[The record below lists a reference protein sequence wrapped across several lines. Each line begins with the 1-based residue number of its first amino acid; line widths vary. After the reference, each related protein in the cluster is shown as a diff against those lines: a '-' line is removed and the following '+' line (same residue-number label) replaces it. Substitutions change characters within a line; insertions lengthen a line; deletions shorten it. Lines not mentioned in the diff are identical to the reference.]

1 MTAVVGIDVGGT
13 KIAAGWVDAAGTLSG
28 YTRSP
33 APQDSRSLV
42 SAIVQAVDGARAGR
56 AVSGVGIAAA
66 GFVSSDQST
75 VLMAPNLPWRDEP
88 LAAQVQ
94 QEVGLPV
101 VIEND
106 GNAAAWAEHRFGA
119 GAERDL
125 VCVTVGTG
133 IGGGLVLGGRL
144 VRGRWGLAAELG
156 HLCVVPGGRRCGCGQ
171 RGCWEQ
177 YASGRALVREARE
190 RAEDEPDRTRALLAL
205 GDGTP
210 AGIEGG
216 HVTRAAAR
224 GDGLALEV
232 VGEIAR
238 WTAWGIWQVRAVLA
252 PPLVV
257 LGGGVAE
264 EEVFVQHVR
273 EALAELAARVPHR
286 NAPEVRAALLGNQAG
301 VIGAA
306 DLARG

>member
-1 MTAVVGIDVGGT
+1 MTAVVGVDVGGT
-13 KIAAGWVDAAGTLSG
+13 KIASGWVDAAGALSG

-33 APQDSRSLV
+33 APQDVRSLV
-42 SAIVQAVDGARAGR
+42 SAIVQAVEGARAGR
-56 AVSGVGIAAA
+56 AASGVGIAAA
-66 GFVSSDQST
+66 GFVSNDRST
-75 VLMAPNLPWRDEP
+75 VLTAPNLPWRDEP

-101 VIEND
+101 VVEND
-106 GNAAAWAEHRFGA
+106 ANAAAWAEHRFGA
-119 GAERDL
+119 GDERDL
-125 VCVTVGTG
+125 MCVTVGTG

-144 VRGRWGLAAELG
+144 LRGRWGLAAELG

-190 RAEDEPDRTRALLAL
+190 RGQDEPERAAALLAL

-210 AGIEGG
+210 NGIEGD
-216 HVTRAAAR
+216 HVTRAAAQ

-232 VGEIAR
+232 VAEIAG
-238 WTAWGIWQVRAVLA
+238 WTAWGIWQVSAVLA
-252 PPLVV
+252 PPLAV

-264 EEVFVQHVR
+264 EEVYVQHVR
-273 EALAELAARVPHR
+273 EALADLAARVPHR
-286 NAPEVRAALLGNQAG
+286 SAPEVRAARLGNSAG